1 MLAVHQYFVKVEM
14 CQDVADKYVLH
25 KFAAQ
30 AREGHRSIIGGLEAF
45 TLLENGGNI
54 SFSPF

>member
-1 MLAVHQYFVKVEM
+1 MKVEM

-25 KFAAQ
+25 EFAAQ

-45 TLLENGGNI
+45 TLLEDGGNI
-54 SFSPF
+54 SLSPF